1 MALSPQ
7 KAVRTQDETNRTCPP
22 RPRLRNGTRERAEP
36 CLSLPRAGL
45 VQVTATGP
53 GAWPRS
59 RERRGRQGGALWLLR
74 CSPVIRIDQS
84 SQAWVPHIREMTA
97 PLSKNKRRGTEK
109 GSVLSSASLP
119 SRLGQENQKSSPGP
133 KCQHMR
139 PGELAFPAVTQKL
152 CSQQS
157 ATPNP
162 ALATGK
168 HKTPG
173 EILLSSSRS
182 S

>member
-22 RPRLRNGTRERAEP
+22 KPRLRNGTRERAEP

-45 VQVTATGP
+45 VQVTAMGP

-97 PLSKNKRRGTEK
+97 PLSKNKRRADRK
-109 GSVLSSASLP
+109 GRSPLLRFP
-119 SRLGQENQKSSPGP
+119 S
-133 KCQHMR
+133 
-139 PGELAFPAVTQKL
+139 FPAWAGKPEVLPWPQVSTHETWGTGLPRCHSETLFSTVDHSQPRPSHWKTQNTWRNTSL
-152 CSQQS
+152 Q
-157 ATPNP
+157 
-162 ALATGK
+162 L
-168 HKTPG
+168 
-173 EILLSSSRS
+173 
-182 S
+182 